1 MIGTYSFLQARLA
14 IWLIGR
20 HYFLLD
26 RFKKPTKV
34 WFISILAIKFQI
46 ITYLIFAVVNNIS
59 EKKTQVRSK
68 IYEIKILVLFI
79 KRV

>member
-68 IYEIKILVLFI
+68 IYKIKMIVLFI

>member
-68 IYEIKILVLFI
+68 IYDIKILVLFI

>member
-59 EKKTQVRSK
+59 EKKHK
-68 IYEIKILVLFI
+68 
-79 KRV
+79 